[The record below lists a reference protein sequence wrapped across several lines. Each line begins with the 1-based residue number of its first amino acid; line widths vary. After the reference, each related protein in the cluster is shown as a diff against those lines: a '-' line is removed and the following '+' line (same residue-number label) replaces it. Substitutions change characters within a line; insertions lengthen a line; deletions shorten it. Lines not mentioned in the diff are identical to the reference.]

1 MIRDKEFPLSS
12 KNTKDILKV
21 NHISETIDTLISVI
35 DNVTIEGIFISDNQR
50 KCIQANNIAANIF
63 GYTKDEMIGLEISQ
77 LVAPESQELIKNK
90 ILNQDNEH
98 YEAFLLRKNGEKFPA
113 MIRGKTIK
121 SNNETIRVSAILDT
135 TFIKEKD
142 KEIRNLAYHDA
153 LTSLA
158 NRTLLLDRLENLI
171 DLSERSK
178 NFASLMF
185 IDLDHF
191 KKINDNEGHLFGD
204 LLLKETA
211 KRLTKIVRKGDT
223 VSRFG
228 GDEFVILLDTQI
240 TDPIEALKTVEVI
253 ASKILFE
260 LSSSFKIRNKEFN
273 ISASIGIM
281 MFSGTKYSI
290 DQLLKYADKA
300 MYQSKQKGR
309 NTYTFFDDELLRM
322 KKKKQELINKLN
334 HAIENS
340 IIDFYYQKQI
350 DKDNKVIGIELFAHW
365 IDEELGL
372 IDTGKFILLASEIGI
387 IKKLDELVLDKAVS
401 LIKKWENDLE
411 KKEWLVSI
419 NVSLKQ
425 FERDDFISLIKDT
438 FDRYDT
444 SLGKLRI
451 EITENLFSKSENKIF
466 KKVDELKNLGIK
478 LSIDDFATDYI
489 SLPYLKKL
497 SIDEI
502 KIDKLF
508 IENILHDEDN
518 QAVILAILEIA
529 KKFNFKI
536 IVEGVETKEVF
547 EKLQKMGF
555 DNFQGYYISRP
566 KSLDEI

>member
-1 MIRDKEFPLSS
+1 MSS
-12 KNTKDILKV
+12 KNIKDILNV

-260 LSSSFKIRNKEFN
+260 LSSSFKIKNKEFN

-334 HAIENS
+334 HAIENK

-438 FDRYDT
+438 FYRYDT

-466 KKVDELKNLGIK
+466 RKVDELKNLGIK

-497 SIDEI
+497 SINEI

>member
-1 MIRDKEFPLSS
+1 MILDKEFPLSS
-12 KNTKDILKV
+12 KNIKDILNV

-121 SNNETIRVSAILDT
+121 FNNETIRVSAILDT

-204 LLLKETA
+204 LLLKEAA
-211 KRLTKIVRKGDT
+211 KRLTRIVRKGDT

-260 LSSSFKIRNKEFN
+260 LSSSFKIKNKEFN

-309 NTYTFFDDELLRM
+309 NTYTFFDDELLKM

-334 HAIENS
+334 HAIENK

-438 FDRYDT
+438 FERYDT

>member
-1 MIRDKEFPLSS
+1 MSS

-21 NHISETIDTLISVI
+21 NHISETIDTIISVI

-121 SNNETIRVSAILDT
+121 FNNETIRVSAILDT

-334 HAIENS
+334 HAVENS

-365 IDEELGL
+365 IDEKLGL

-438 FDRYDT
+438 FERYDT